1 MWKLFCGPPCPIAP
15 HSQPLRAGEA
25 FPPVCASPFSMLNF
39 YSLNQKQTQH
49 TDTAAHRSPGMH
61 LAGTALVALFSP
73 LSPKLMKISF
83 PGFCNT
89 NPHPPSSLPS
99 HSPHRQT
106 AFMERWYT
114 VWSHGYFDRSW
125 GLLLCSQ
132 QQNWG
137 TSSFLPRAKAPWP
150 VQYSG
155 EGGWAP
161 WPIEHLGEGG
171 WHKTWGR
178 G

>member
-106 AFMERWYT
+106 ASMERWYT
-114 VWSHGYFDRSW
+114 VWSHGYFDSSW
-125 GLLLCSQ
+125 VCSSAP
-132 QQNWG
+132 
-137 TSSFLPRAKAPWP
+137 SSRTEGP
-150 VQYSG
+150 VLSSPELRPHDLYNT
-155 EGGWAP
+155 
-161 WPIEHLGEGG
+161 LGKVVGP
-171 WHKTWGR
+171 HDL
-178 G
+178 